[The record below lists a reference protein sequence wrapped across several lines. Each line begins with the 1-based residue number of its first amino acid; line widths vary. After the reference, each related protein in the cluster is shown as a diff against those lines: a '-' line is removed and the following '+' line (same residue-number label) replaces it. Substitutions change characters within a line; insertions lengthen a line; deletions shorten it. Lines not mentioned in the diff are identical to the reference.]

1 MAANFRLTDLPS
13 HPRCGLSED
22 CPRGC
27 AGTSPLSPSH
37 QVWEPV
43 IRACGD
49 SSQTALL
56 VSSITECAMR
66 MGDEV
71 DSIAGLGPS
80 GTFWVDGA

>member
-1 MAANFRLTDLPS
+1 M
-13 HPRCGLSED
+13 
-22 CPRGC
+22 
-27 AGTSPLSPSH
+27 
-37 QVWEPV
+37 WEPV